1 MDLTNIE
8 FFVKTR
14 NSVRS
19 RLHNSREYELREAIE
34 WLKTPKESVF
44 LIITDMNSKV
54 ELGYFRFLFIEPT
67 NLQIGLDIS
76 PHSQRKGHG
85 TKLYNCLFEHWDD
98 FINVERFSLHV
109 LLSNR
114 IALNLYKKLGFNL
127 IKKTKIERNGKEEYS
142 GYMEKIN
149 TKFTTQIY

>member
-1 MDLTNIE
+1 
-8 FFVKTR
+8 
-14 NSVRS
+14 
-19 RLHNSREYELREAIE
+19 
-34 WLKTPKESVF
+34 
-44 LIITDMNSKV
+44 MNSKV